1 MNRLRAIG
9 AQTGA
14 KVVDPRLTLCEGM
27 ICPARDANGM
37 PLYLDSNHLN
47 GSNARER
54 ASFVDEM
61 LLGPDARLNDPFP
74 QQ

>member
-1 MNRLRAIG
+1 
-9 AQTGA
+9 
-14 KVVDPRLTLCEGM
+14 
-27 ICPARDANGM
+27 M

-61 LLGPDARLNDPFP
+61 VLGPDAELSGTFRQP
-74 QQ
+74 